1 MQLKARI
8 WLWIQ
13 HKRSDVLGNS
23 PNRKKLPT
31 LSQLYRSLPDHFK
44 SRHNDPIDAFH
55 PYLIE
60 RIIQSQLSGETLAVG
75 PEGIEP
81 QWSECQA
88 VVELERKYPVCLD
101 VNGLTL
107 GCLAIHL

>member
-1 MQLKARI
+1 MQLKTRI

-13 HKRSDVLGNS
+13 HKRSAALVNS
-23 PNRKKLPT
+23 QNRKTWPT
-31 LSQLYRSLPDHFK
+31 LNQLYRSLPDYFK
-44 SRHNDPIDAFH
+44 SRHNNPIDTFH

-88 VVELERKYPVCLD
+88 VVKLERKYPVRLD
-101 VNGLTL
+101 MISLTL
-107 GCLAIHL
+107 GCLAIYF